1 MTAQAGVARHWTRVS
16 LEHGGRFV
24 PPPMGVGTR
33 TTLRRKA
40 ARGGVVADKVR
51 LRGGRIRV
59 VERTKIVD
67 LAVCRAP
74 DSVKTQQSGNAEI
87 DPPRGGRAFAGLP
100 IEWVRGLYPVSGC
113 FLRTQQR
120 VYDIL
125 CAMFV

>member
-1 MTAQAGVARHWTRVS
+1 MFREFRKTA
-16 LEHGGRFV
+16 
-24 PPPMGVGTR
+24 
-33 TTLRRKA
+33 
-40 ARGGVVADKVR
+40 
-51 LRGGRIRV
+51 
-59 VERTKIVD
+59 D
-67 LAVCRAP
+67 LAGRGTP
-74 DSVKTQQSGNAEI
+74 DNVKTQQSGNAEI